1 MDNRT
6 KIQMT
11 NKQLEIL
18 EFVQS
23 FIKTKGFAPSLQDIA
38 TGLGL
43 RSRSNIHRHIHI
55 LEQEGRI
62 NMKPHKFRTIR
73 IAPSLDEMLSI

>member
-1 MDNRT
+1 
-6 KIQMT
+6 MT

-38 TGLGL
+38 SGLGL
-43 RSRSNIHRHIHI
+43 KSRSNIHRHIHI
-55 LEQEGRI
+55 LARGA
-62 NMKPHKFRTIR
+62 N
-73 IAPSLDEMLSI
+73 